1 MIRSFLGAGLA
12 VFACYGQSFEVASIK
27 PAPPPEVGGRMF
39 MGMSGGPGSPTPG
52 LFTCTNCALPM
63 LLIQA
68 YDIKPFQLTGGGSFE
83 SERFNISAK
92 VPAGT
97 TKEDFRIMQQNLLAE
112 RFKLKIH
119 REKKEMQVYEL
130 QVAKNGPKLK
140 SAAPPPVV
148 EEGAPPPPSGFPPGP
163 PKLDKDGF
171 PEMPPGARGPMIFM
185 MPGRA
190 RMKVNGAG
198 IDELTGLLSRQLG
211 KPVVDGTGLKG
222 KYDIALAWTP
232 DGTID
237 DPTGRRGPMR
247 PAVEGGGPPPA
258 PSDGEAGPTLI
269 GALQEQLGLRLEQKK
284 GLVDIV
290 VIDHMEKVPTEN

>member
-1 MIRSFLGAGLA
+1 MIRAILGAGLA
-12 VFACYGQSFEVASIK
+12 VFACHGQSFEVASIK
-27 PAPPPEVGGRMF
+27 PAPPPEAGRRMF
-39 MGMSGGPGSPTPG
+39 MGMTGGPGSPTPG
-52 LFTCTNCALPM
+52 LFSCNNCSLPM
-63 LLIQA
+63 LLVQA
-68 YDIKPFQLTGGGSFE
+68 YDIKPYQLSGGSAFE
-83 SERFNISAK
+83 GERFNISAK

-130 QVAKNGPKLK
+130 VVAKNGPKLK
-140 SAAPPPVV
+140 DAAPEPAAP
-148 EEGAPPPPSGFPPGP
+148 EDAPPPPPAFPPGP

-171 PEMPPGARGPMIFM
+171 PEMPAGARGPVMFM

-190 RMKVNGAG
+190 RMKANGAT
-198 IDELTGLLSRQLG
+198 IDQLIGLLSGQMG

-222 KYDIALAWTP
+222 KYDIALAWAP
-232 DGTID
+232 EGMI
-237 DPTGRRGPMR
+237 GPMGR
-247 PAVEGGGPPPA
+247 GGPMPPPFEGGGPPPPA
-258 PSDGEAGPTLI
+258 PDGESGPTLI